1 LNEAAGSEQFTHAFE
16 RPARKS
22 LSPSAL
28 AGAPAMTQRPVAI
41 ATAAR
46 RRLIVAL
53 YFPTRV
59 ARI

>member
-1 LNEAAGSEQFTHAFE
+1 LNEAAGSEQFTHVFE
-16 RPARKS
+16 RPARNS

-28 AGAPAMTQRPVAI
+28 AGAMSQRPIAM
-41 ATAAR
+41 ATATL

-53 YFPTRV
+53 YFPTKV